1 MHSVRTIS
9 PEELVAGMT
18 LAEDCIDAQ
27 GNVLLTAET
36 VITPQAMAIL
46 QQGHTA
52 RLRVWETEST
62 AHSPQAA
69 EQQRIEHLF
78 RHAGNSIYTQTL
90 RNAVQ
95 TYRLRT
101 DSDSDGGSA

>member
-1 MHSVRTIS
+1 MRSVRTIS

-27 GNVLLTAET
+27 GKILLAAET

-46 QQGHTA
+46 QQAQAA
-52 RLRVWETEST
+52 RLRVWTPEKTVH
-62 AHSPQAA
+62 APQAA
-69 EQQRIEHLF
+69 ELQRIERLF
-78 RHAGNSIYTQTL
+78 RHAGNSIYTQAL

-95 TYRLRT
+95 TYRLR
-101 DSDSDGGSA
+101 SDGDADGDSA